1 MCPVWGCLPGPVGL
15 FQLFF
20 CVVFPLRVSL
30 AEGSKDVFFVTPK
43 VIPSRAAG
51 KALISPIKSSGLG
64 QNKMNAGY
72 QAASISCKV
81 FTGTGLKCN
90 PN

>member
-1 MCPVWGCLPGPVGL
+1 MS
-15 FQLFF
+15 
-20 CVVFPLRVSL
+20 PLLRE
-30 AEGSKDVFFVTPK
+30 ARIIFFVTPK

-51 KALISPIKSSGLG
+51 KGLTSPVKSSGLG

-81 FTGTGLKCN
+81 FTGRGLKCN